1 MGQNREDLSAIQGI
15 IVAREALT
23 GWVETKAIGAPN
35 AKIWAKCLDGRFLQ
49 DLVDELIASSL
60 DILEIL
66 EGLPRA

>member
-23 GWVETKAIGAPN
+23 GWIEKKAIGAPN

-49 DLVDELIASSL
+49 DLVDE
-60 DILEIL
+60 
-66 EGLPRA
+66 

>member
-49 DLVDELIASSL
+49 DLVDEVCA
-60 DILEIL
+60 
-66 EGLPRA
+66 